1 MLAVGKHFRLR
12 RQIGAA
18 GVHQIDAG
26 QPVLARDLLRA
37 QVLLDRHR
45 VIAAA
50 LDGGVVG
57 HDHAFAAFDAAD
69 AGDDAG
75 GVHVAAVHA
84 EGGERRQFQERRA
97 GIDQV
102 HHAVARKKLAARHMP
117 FARFFRAAQGGLGAA
132 RLQFGGQRAH
142 FFGIGAEF
150 GAVRINGG

>member
-1 MLAVGKHFRLR
+1 MLAVGKYFRLR

-57 HDHAFAAFDAAD
+57 DDHAFAAFDAAD

-97 GIDQV
+97 RIDQV
-102 HHAVARKKLAARHMP
+102 HHAIAREKLSARHMP
-117 FARFFRAAQGGLGAA
+117 FAGFFRAARGGLGAA
-132 RLQFGGQRAH
+132 RLQFDDELAH
-142 FFGIGAEF
+142 FVSIAAKF
-150 GAVRINGG
+150 GAARINGG